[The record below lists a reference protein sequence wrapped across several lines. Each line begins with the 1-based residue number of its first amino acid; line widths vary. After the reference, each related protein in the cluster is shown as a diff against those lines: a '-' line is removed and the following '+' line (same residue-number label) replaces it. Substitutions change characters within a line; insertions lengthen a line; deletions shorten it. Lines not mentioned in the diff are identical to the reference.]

1 MNSVTTKTGDNGTS
15 GLMYGRRLSKT
26 HPRFTALGTV
36 DELNAA
42 LGLAKAAARDCELK
56 KSIDAVQGELIKLS
70 MELATL
76 PEDFMR
82 AVSSLLDTEAPD
94 RLHAQILDL
103 EGKGAVCKQFIAPG
117 RDEADAALHMAR
129 AICRRA
135 EREVWFLHEAT
146 PLPRT
151 LPQVYLNRLSD
162 LLWVWSL
169 YYSN

>member
-76 PEDFMR
+76 PRILCARCLRFWTQRRPTDSMR
-82 AVSSLLDTEAPD
+82 RYSTS
-94 RLHAQILDL
+94 
-103 EGKGAVCKQFIAPG
+103 KGRGCVQTIHCS
-117 RDEADAALHMAR
+117 R
-129 AICRRA
+129 
-135 EREVWFLHEAT
+135 ER
-146 PLPRT
+146 
-151 LPQVYLNRLSD
+151 
-162 LLWVWSL
+162 
-169 YYSN
+169 